1 MSGQNEDRQDQDKLA
16 AAARRHTEEV
26 SPEVAE
32 RLRAMRRVAVSELGE
47 GPANA
52 APGWLWPAGV
62 AAAGVALTLALLLG
76 EPDGSA
82 PDPLLLADADELAVV
97 ADLDVL
103 EELEFLA
110 WLEEEGPDDG
120 EG

>member
-16 AAARRHTEEV
+16 AAARRHAEEV
-26 SPEVAE
+26 SPKVAE
-32 RLRAMRRVAVSELGE
+32 RLRAMRRVAASELE
-47 GPANA
+47 ERPVKSV
-52 APGWLWPAGV
+52 PGWLWPAGV

-76 EPDGSA
+76 EPDGYA
-82 PDPLLLADADELAVV
+82 PAPLLLADTDALAVV
-97 ADLDVL
+97 AELDVL

>member
-1 MSGQNEDRQDQDKLA
+1 MNGQNEDRQDQDKLA
-16 AAARRHTEEV
+16 AAARRHAEEV
-26 SPEVAE
+26 SPEVAA
-32 RLRAMRRVAVSELGE
+32 RLRAMRRVAVNELDARPGT
-47 GPANA
+47 AV
-52 APGWLWPAGV
+52 PGWLWPAGV

-76 EPDGSA
+76 EPDRSA
-82 PDPLLLADADELAVV
+82 PDALLLADTDELAVV
-97 ADLDVL
+97 AELDVL